1 MKGMAIIQVILILVI
16 LLAIAALSLP
26 WAIDNVKTSMD
37 LTEVKSVGPQFA
49 DCNSRI
55 IETAR
60 TGSTNKCIFSVKQ
73 GQISGRADG
82 IYYRILSNAP
92 ICDKS
97 DLAEIDTRN
106 HIWQECN
113 VSGKQRSYGLLWK
126 FPSTLNVTGEGI
138 EGNQLSGQTSVSDI
152 NFGPT
157 SDFDTLT
164 LFVNFQYTV
173 GQIGNVV
180 ELSRID
186 VTQTNV
192 TLRVKIS

>member
-1 MKGMAIIQVILILVI
+1 MKGMAVLQVIIILVI
-16 LLAIAALSLP
+16 LLALAALTLP
-26 WAIDNVKTSMD
+26 WAIDNIKTSMD
-37 LTEVKSVGPQFA
+37 LTEVKSVGPQFD

-60 TGSTNKCIFSVKQ
+60 TGSTNKCMFSVKQ

-82 IYYRILSNAP
+82 IYYNILSNAP
-92 ICDKS
+92 ICDES
-97 DLAEIDTRN
+97 DLTEIDTRN

-113 VSGKQRSYGLLWK
+113 VSGKQRSYGILWK
-126 FPSTLNVTGEGI
+126 FPSTLNVSGEGI
-138 EGNQLSGQTSVSDI
+138 EGNQLSGQTSVSSID
-152 NFGPT
+152 FGQT
-157 SDFDTLT
+157 TNFDTLT

-180 ELSRID
+180 ELSRVN